1 MADNTNPRPAV
12 ASITEAEI
20 EDGKLMA
27 ILAYIIFL
35 IPIFAARDKKYAMFH
50 TEQALVLIIA
60 IIIVEIAFTILS
72 IILSKISSAIACGFS
87 IISILIWL
95 AFLILWIL
103 GLINAA
109 TGKLKELPVIGEYGA
124 KLNLVK

>member
-1 MADNTNPRPAV
+1 MTDNTNPRPAV
-12 ASITEAEI
+12 AAITEAEI

-35 IPIFAARDKKYAMFH
+35 IPLLAARDKKYAMFH

-60 IIIVEIAFTILS
+60 WIVIYVAFIIVSIIIN
-72 IILSKISSAIACGFS
+72 KISSALACGIS
-87 IISILIWL
+87 ILSILIWL
-95 AFLILWIL
+95 AFLVFWIM
-103 GLINAA
+103 GLINAG
-109 TGKLKELPVIGEYGA
+109 TGKLKELPLIGQYGA

>member
-1 MADNTNPRPAV
+1 MTDNTNPRPAV
-12 ASITEAEI
+12 ASITEADI

-35 IPIFAARDKKYAMFH
+35 IPLLAARDKKYAMFH

-60 IIIVEIAFTILS
+60 WIVIYIAFIIVSIIIN
-72 IILSKISSAIACGFS
+72 KISSALACGIS
-87 IISILIWL
+87 ILSILIWL
-95 AFLILWIL
+95 AFLVFWIM
-103 GLINAA
+103 GLINAG
-109 TGKLKELPVIGEYGA
+109 TGKLKELPLIGQYGA